1 MAAPPTL
8 AGETVEQAA
17 RTPGQRVTSSLLGQ
31 AAVVIFNDVAP
42 EGREE
47 FYRWHD
53 REHMPERLAI
63 PGFRRGR
70 RFGRRG
76 HSPEWLTLYEAD
88 DLAVL
93 TSSAYIER
101 LNSPTPATVSAV
113 AHFRNTSRSICRV
126 VQSLGAGTGGHVL
139 ALPMTV
145 SAEQGDALMRVLIE
159 AAFPRL
165 IGTTG
170 IVACHLYAA
179 DMAASFARTT
189 ESARRAFDVPSW
201 VMLCEASTAEAAAA
215 AKDVVR
221 AELARHRI
229 DAPGVG
235 AVYALE
241 ICRLAA
247 NASVG

>member
-1 MAAPPTL
+1 MSMAAPPTL

-126 VQSLGAGTGGHVL
+126 VQSLGASTGGHVL

-165 IGTTG
+165 IGTTWPR
-170 IVACHLYAA
+170 V
-179 DMAASFARTT
+179 SP
-189 ESARRAFDVPSW
+189 ARRNRQGAR
-201 VMLCEASTAEAAAA
+201 ST
-215 AKDVVR
+215 
-221 AELARHRI
+221 
-229 DAPGVG
+229 
-235 AVYALE
+235 
-241 ICRLAA
+241 CRR
-247 NASVG
+247 G

>member
-1 MAAPPTL
+1 MSMGA
-8 AGETVEQAA
+8 
-17 RTPGQRVTSSLLGQ
+17 LLGQ
-31 AAVVIFNDVAP
+31 AAVVIFNDVTP

-93 TSSAYIER
+93 TSAAYLER
-101 LNSPTPATVSAV
+101 LNAPTPATVSAV

-126 VQSLGAGTGGHVL
+126 VHSLGASTGGHVF
-139 ALPMTV
+139 ALPLRV
-145 SAEQGDALMRVLIE
+145 PAERGDALARALIE
-159 AAFPRL
+159 GAFPRV
-165 IGTTG
+165 IDTTG

-179 DMAASFARTT
+179 DMTASFARTT
-189 ESARRAFDVPSW
+189 ESERRAFDVPPW
-201 VMLCEASTAEAAAA
+201 VALCEASTAEAIAVAA
-215 AKDVVR
+215 DIVR
-221 AELARHRI
+221 GELARYGI
-229 DAPGVG
+229 DAPGDG

-247 NASVG
+247 RQSVG